1 MLHQMTSPLSILVW
15 PPPSVTPLL
24 AIRLA
29 ASAHLVAA
37 DPLHLDMQNRGLE
50 DDCLQTLH
58 HSMSAFFLPRRLVA
72 KGVRV

>member
-1 MLHQMTSPLSILVW
+1 MLHQITSPLIILVW

-24 AIRLA
+24 AIRFA

-58 HSMSAFFLPRRLVA
+58 HSMSAFCFPERLIA
-72 KGVRV
+72 KGVKV